1 MDDTFRARTRQ
12 PILALREAHPR
23 QCLMAIVVALLSL
36 VVVGAPGAGA
46 QAGTPAAGLDFPAAA
61 ECTVEPRSADELR
74 ALFREAAATPVAA
87 SPDAS
92 PTPAVPPPGDPADAQ
107 TVAEINATWRQFIAC
122 INAGDLARVFAILSD
137 DKVRGDFVI
146 DVASGASE
154 DDLIAYL
161 TATPVPLPP
170 DQSAPFF
177 PYEDVRVLD
186 DGRVAVIGPGE
197 MGQAEVLIFVQEGDR
212 WLVDHQFDLTQSG
225 TPVASTPTT

>member
-1 MDDTFRARTRQ
+1 METFRARRWQ
-12 PILALREAHPR
+12 SVVAAQERGPRLR
-23 QCLMAIVVALLSL
+23 LLAIVVVLCSF
-36 VVVGAPGAGA
+36 VVVAAPGAGA
-46 QAGTPAAGLDFPAAA
+46 QAGTPAAGFEVPAAV

-92 PTPAVPPPGDPADAQ
+92 PTPAVPPTGDPADAQ

-122 INAGDLARVFAILSD
+122 INAGDLARTFAILSD
-137 DKVRGDFVI
+137 DKVRGDFVLDI
-146 DVASGASE
+146 AAGASE

-197 MGQAEVLIFVQEGDR
+197 MGQGEVLIFVKEGDR
-212 WLVDHQFDLTQSG
+212 WLVDEQFDLIQSG
-225 TPVASTPTT
+225 TPVAGS